1 MSNKTVNEVRRLP
14 MHKTP
19 KFVLW
24 VLADIADE
32 NGYTGQWASS
42 ARIIEE
48 TGYSNRAVADSI
60 AYLVDCGVLVVDG
73 GKGKSSK
80 YQINPGSFNAQVKY
94 DPKAKAK
101 VVSAAHQLKGNEQ
114 DESSERGADEVVSA
128 APEVVNPAQKVVSA
142 AHTIHLSLLSPFV
155 STNIY
160 CAKCLVFLDNKFAGG
175 KYIKSKPAKK
185 PKTKILTLEQGCS
198 VPLPANVDSG
208 LWVGYIEMRHAIKKP
223 PTDNAVTLLLE
234 DLAGW
239 GESANESL
247 KNSIKS
253 SWVGLFPVKQQAIA
267 QFPVNQKPAYQSVAE
282 RTAAEQKRWSDYL
295 NGSPDERDIT
305 PKKSYLISEVGHA

>member
-60 AYLVDCGVLVVDG
+60 AYLVECGVLVVDG
-73 GKGKSSK
+73 GKGKASK

-114 DESSERGADEVVSA
+114 DESSERGANKVVSGAPKPVSA
-128 APEVVNPAQKVVSA
+128 AQEVVSA
-142 AHTIHLSLLSPFV
+142 AHTIHLSTISPLLS
-155 STNIY
+155 TNKY
-160 CAKCLVFLDNKFAGG
+160 WKNWLCFSDAKFAGG

-185 PKTKILTLEQGCS
+185 PKPKILSLDQACS
-198 VPLPANVDSG
+198 VPLPANVNPA
-208 LWVGYIEMRHAIKKP
+208 LWAGYIEMRHAIKKP
-223 PTDNAVTLLLE
+223 PTDNAINLLLE